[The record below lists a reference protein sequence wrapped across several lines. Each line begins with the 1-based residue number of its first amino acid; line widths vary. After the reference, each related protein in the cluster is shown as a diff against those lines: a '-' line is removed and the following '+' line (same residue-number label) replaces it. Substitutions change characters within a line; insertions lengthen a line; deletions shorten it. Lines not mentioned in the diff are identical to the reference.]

1 MIIPLKKCN
10 IAARTSGKGLYSKDK
25 VNLFHR
31 KIHLNLW
38 QYSGE
43 SYGGELQVFFTK
55 RDWDIDKY
63 GLVYTDPSWIKEFRA
78 GLISH
83 GFLAK
88 ELKELDYSEQGMQG
102 KNYISLDV
110 GPDFIFAVRNKLYL
124 RPVRRLFL

>member
-10 IAARTSGKGLYSKDK
+10 ITARTSGKGIWSKEK
-25 VNLFHR
+25 SNLLHR

-43 SYGGELQVFFTK
+43 SYEGELQVFFTK
-55 RDWDIDKY
+55 RDWNIDKY
-63 GLVYTDPSWIKEFRA
+63 GLVYTDPFWIKEFRA

-83 GFLAK
+83 GFSEK
-88 ELKELDYSEQGMQG
+88 EVKYIDYTEQGMQG

-110 GPDFIFAVRNKLYL
+110 GSEFIFAVRNELYL
-124 RPVRRLFL
+124 RPARRLFL